1 MDEVGGRAQM
11 SRSVSKVNF
20 QTKHTKLTIS
30 KVAEQRWSVWVNHKR
45 SLANARAKSWAQHWL
60 LETACSERMLSVHM
74 CLFRSVGLLSL
85 SRFLMWSRKCLA
97 APLKPCL
104 RWSSKLFVRVPTTTT
119 TTSPITWKLNLKV
132 KSLRTHDFTGWK
144 DVHKRLDGFD
154 VKTHLKSFQSAAS
167 QQCKSQ
173 CKKNE
178 KDTVLW
184 QLGRRVQHERQD
196 IISCA
201 VEKKINSPS
210 AVAQVFFFF
219 GFFYFIFSPVKLQFV
234 LRVKEWGACVNLENI
249 TWG

>member
-1 MDEVGGRAQM
+1 MDEVGGRAKM

-60 LETACSERMLSVHM
+60 LETARSERMLSVHM

-104 RWSSKLFVRVPTTTT
+104 GWSSKLFVRVPTTTT

-132 KSLRTHDFTGWK
+132 NTLRSHDVTGWK
-144 DVHKRLDGFD
+144 DIHKRLDGFD
-154 VKTHLKSFQSAAS
+154 VKTHLKSFQSAACH
-167 QQCKSQ
+167 QCESQ
-173 CKKNE
+173 CKKMKTILYSGSWAAACNTSG
-178 KDTVLW
+178 KTLSH
-184 QLGRRVQHERQD
+184 VQWG
-196 IISCA
+196 
-201 VEKKINSPS
+201 KKICSPS
-210 AVAQVFFFF
+210 AVAQVFLFFF
-219 GFFYFIFSPVKLQFV
+219 LLYFFPREIAVCLQSKGV
-234 LRVKEWGACVNLENI
+234 RSVR
-249 TWG
+249 